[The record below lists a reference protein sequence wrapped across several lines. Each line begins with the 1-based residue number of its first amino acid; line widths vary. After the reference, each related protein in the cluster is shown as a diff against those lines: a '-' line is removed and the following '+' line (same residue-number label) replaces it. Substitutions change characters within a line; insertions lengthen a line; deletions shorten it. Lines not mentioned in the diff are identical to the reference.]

1 MTSTHARGTVGE
13 NDADLPVAPSSSLAG
28 VSASRLGVADLESL
42 AHATHANP
50 FAVLGPHVTAG
61 GELEVSAYLPGALSV
76 SLVERDSDR
85 LLGECTLGAIEGFFV
100 GKMAKPCAYRLHI
113 RWPDGEQTVADPYA
127 FPLLLGDTDLYLIGE
142 GSHRRLGECL
152 GARAMTVEGIEGVRF
167 AVWAPNAQRV
177 AVVGDFN
184 GWDSR
189 RHGMRCR
196 YPSGVWEIF
205 IPGIGAGERY
215 KYALIDINGE
225 RLLKAD
231 PVALSTEPPPLTASV
246 VADASPFAW
255 HDQTWMAERPG
266 RHAPSAPISIYE
278 VHAGSWR
285 KHGGD
290 EGRIYGWRDL
300 TESLIPYVLEMGF
313 THVELMPIMEYPF
326 GGSWGYQPLSLFAPS
341 GRFGSPQEFAAFID
355 ACHMAGIGVI
365 LDWVPGHFPSDPHGL
380 ARFDGTALYEYAHP
394 FEGYHQDWNTY
405 IYNLGRREVH
415 GFMLASALHWLRD
428 FHIDGLRVDAVASMI
443 YRNYSRREGE
453 WIPNHLGGQENLEAV
468 AFLQHLNQVVQDE
481 VPGAIVIAEESTAWP
496 GVTAPVEQHGLGFS
510 YKWNMGWMHDSL
522 SYMSHDPLYRRY
534 HHDQLTFGLIYAFNE
549 RFMLPISH
557 DEVVHGKGSLL
568 DKMPGDDWQRF
579 ANLRAYLSFMW
590 LHPGKKLLF
599 MGCEFAQGREW
610 SHDRELDWWL
620 LQEAPNAGI
629 RHLVGDLNALYRS
642 HPALHAL
649 DCEADGFQWVIGDDS
664 HNSVFAWWRRDRHG
678 REALAVANM
687 TPQRLGG
694 YRIGV
699 PSAGS
704 WQERFNS
711 DAACYG
717 GSNEGNGGGLQTEA
731 VAAHGE
737 RQSLVLTLPPLGVIL
752 LMPFALG
759 D

>member
-1 MTSTHARGTVGE
+1 MSRADPTTSATQTA
-13 NDADLPVAPSSSLAG
+13 SSLG
-28 VSASRLGVADLESL
+28 PADLEAL
-42 AHATHANP
+42 AQATHANP
-50 FAVLGPHVTAG
+50 FAVLGPHRRADGVH
-61 GELEVSAYLPGALSV
+61 EVRVFVPGASAV
-76 SLVERDSDR
+76 SLVAADSDH
-85 LLGECTLGAIEGFFV
+85 LLGECRAQAIDGLFV
-100 GKMAKPCAYRLHI
+100 GELPESTGYRLRI
-113 RWPDGEQTVADPYA
+113 RWPRSRQSDSPSEQVEQLVADPYA
-127 FPLLLGDTDLYLIGE
+127 FPLLLGETDLYLIGE

-152 GARAMTVEGIEGVRF
+152 GAQIMTIDGVEGVRF

-184 GWDSR
+184 GWDTR

-215 KYALIDINGE
+215 KFALIDVNGE

-246 VADASPFAW
+246 VADATPFAW
-255 HDQTWMAERPG
+255 HDEAWMAQRDE
-266 RHAPSAPISIYE
+266 RHAGTAPISIYE
-278 VHAGSWR
+278 VHVSSWR

-290 EGRIYGWRDL
+290 DGVLYQWRDL
-300 TESLIPYVLEMGF
+300 IDSLIPYVVEMGF
-313 THVELMPIMEYPF
+313 THIELMPIMEYPF

-341 GRFGSPQEFAAFID
+341 GRFGSPADFAAFVD
-355 ACHMAGIGVI
+355 ACHCAGIGVI

-428 FHIDGLRVDAVASMI
+428 FHIDGLRVDAVASML

-453 WIPNHLGGQENLEAV
+453 WIPNRFGGTENLEAV
-468 AFLQHLNQVVQDE
+468 AFLQHLNRVVAE
-481 VPGAIVIAEESTAWP
+481 EAPGSVVIAEESTAWP
-496 GVTAPVEQHGLGFS
+496 GVTAAVEHQGLGFS

-522 SYMSHDPLYRRY
+522 SYISHDPLYRRF
-534 HHDQLTFGLIYAFNE
+534 HHDQLTFGLVYAFDE
-549 RFMLPISH
+549 RFILPISH

-568 DKMPGDDWQRF
+568 DKMPGDDRQRF

-610 SHDRELDWWL
+610 NHDRELDWYL
-620 LQEAPNAGI
+620 LQYAPHAGI
-629 RHLVGDLNALYRS
+629 QRLVGDLNALYRER
-642 HPALHAL
+642 PELHAL
-649 DCEADGFQWVIGDDS
+649 DCEGSGFRWVIGDDS
-664 HNSVFAWWRRDRHG
+664 ANSVFAWWRLDAAG
-678 REALAVANM
+678 RRVLAIANM
-687 TPQRLGG
+687 TPQRLTG
-694 YRIGV
+694 YRVGV
-699 PSAGS
+699 PLAGY
-704 WQERFNS
+704 WTERFNS
-711 DAACYG
+711 DSERYDG
-717 GSNEGNGGGLQTEA
+717 DNVGNGGGLPSEP

-737 RQSLVLTLPPLGVIL
+737 RQSLVLTLPPLGVLL
-752 LMPFALG
+752 LMPPDA
-759 D
+759 